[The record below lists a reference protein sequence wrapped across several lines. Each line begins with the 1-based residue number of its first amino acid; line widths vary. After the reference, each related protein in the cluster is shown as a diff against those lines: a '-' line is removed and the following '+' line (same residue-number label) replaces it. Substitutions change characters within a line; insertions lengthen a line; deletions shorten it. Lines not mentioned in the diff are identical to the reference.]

1 MSDTL
6 EKDQSSGVYRMLR
19 TPWAPWLATLLI
31 LIATVFAL
39 RGEGR
44 LWWCACGQPNLWI
57 GNPQSA
63 HGSQH
68 LFDPYSFTHILHGVL
83 LCGVLAWTVPRLGP
97 GWSLAATV
105 FFEALWEVLENSE
118 MVIQRYRTGTIA
130 LGYEGDSI
138 ANSLGDILSCG
149 FGFLVARR
157 IGLRWSIALV
167 DVSELALLWWIRDN
181 LSLNIIMLIWPIE
194 AIKTWQTGP

>member
-1 MSDTL
+1 MGGSLT
-6 EKDQSSGVYRMLR
+6 KDQPSGVRRLLHMSW
-19 TPWAPWLATLLI
+19 TPWLPTLLL

-44 LWWCACGQPNLWI
+44 RWWCACGQANLWI
-57 GNPQSA
+57 GNPQSE

-83 LCGVLAWTVPRLGP
+83 LCGVLAWIVPRLSLGRA
-97 GWSLAATV
+97 LAATV

-118 MVIQRYRTGTIA
+118 MIIQRYRTGTVA
-130 LGYEGDSI
+130 LGYEGDSV

-167 DVSELALLWWIRDN
+167 VASELILLWWIRDN
-181 LSLNIIMLIWPIE
+181 LTLNIVMLIWPID
-194 AIKTWQTGP
+194 AVKKWQTGT

>member
-1 MSDTL
+1 MSDTVAN
-6 EKDQSSGVYRMLR
+6 EKSSGIHRLAR
-19 TPWAPWLATLLI
+19 TSWAPWLAIVLI

-44 LWWCACGQPNLWI
+44 RWWCACEQSNLWI
-57 GNPQSA
+57 GNPQSS

-83 LCGVLAWTVPRLGP
+83 MCGILAWIVPRLNRV
-97 GWSLAATV
+97 WSLAATV

-118 MVIQRYRTGTIA
+118 IIIQRYRTGTVA

-138 ANSLGDILSCG
+138 ANSLGDILSCA

-167 DVSELALLWWIRDN
+167 VASELILLWWIRDN
-181 LSLNIIMLIWPIE
+181 LTLNIVMLIWPID
-194 AIKTWQTGP
+194 AVKKWQTGT